1 MRKPP
6 TVPERGAM
14 TSLLDWL
21 DARQDYERNPPRSPT
36 TAFGLGRM
44 RRLLALLGNPHRALP
59 VVHIAGT
66 KGKGSTVAMLAAILE
81 AAGYRTGRYVSPH
94 IHRVEERICLNG
106 IPIATA
112 DLARACGIVRP
123 AVAQL
128 DLAADR
134 RGARRPTW
142 FEVMTAVAFVH
153 FARAGAEI
161 VVLETGLGG
170 RLDATNVCQP
180 VVTVITSIS
189 LDHMKLL
196 GRTIGRIAGEKA
208 GIIKRRCPVVSGA
221 SQPSARGVIAETA
234 RRRQAPLFQA
244 GRDFLATYL
253 PPAADSADP
262 GGVEVVLP
270 AAFAPQVPIVAEL
283 GMPGRHQADNASL
296 AVMAAFLL
304 DRRGFPLPTTA
315 IQRGLAAARL
325 PARIE
330 TLERRPLVIVDAAH
344 NVASMES
351 LLETLADQLD
361 RHRPRVLV
369 FAASRDKQFREMLA
383 TARGLFDHVILTR
396 YTINPRGADLDR
408 LAAAATAAGLPS
420 PERAATAAAALKRAK
435 AFAGRRGIVVAAGS
449 FFLAA
454 EIRTAAGFT
463 EPPA

>member
-1 MRKPP
+1 MRKTPP
-6 TVPERGAM
+6 LPESGA
-14 TSLLDWL
+14 TSPVLEWL
-21 DARQDYERNPPRSPT
+21 DARQDYERTPPRSPG

-44 RRLLALLGNPHRALP
+44 RRLLALLGNPHRELP
-59 VVHIAGT
+59 VVHVAGT

-81 AAGYRTGRYVSPH
+81 AEGYRTGRYVSPH
-94 IHRVEERICLNG
+94 IHRVEERICLDG
-106 IPIATA
+106 LPIATG
-112 DLARACGIVRP
+112 DLAGACELVRI
-123 AVAQL
+123 AVEQL
-128 DLAADR
+128 DRSADR

-142 FEVMTAVAFVH
+142 FEVMTAIAFVH

-180 VVTVITSIS
+180 IVTVITSIS

-221 SQPSARGVIAETA
+221 RQPSARRVIAETA
-234 RRRQAPLFQA
+234 RRRQAPVFQA
-244 GRDFLATYL
+244 GREFLGTYL
-253 PPAADSADP
+253 PPAAGSADP
-262 GGVEVVLP
+262 GSVEVALP
-270 AAFAPQVPIVAEL
+270 ADFAPPVSIVAEL

-296 AVMAAFLL
+296 AVMAAVLL
-304 DRRGFPLPTTA
+304 DRRGFPLSTPA
-315 IQRGLAAARL
+315 IQRGLATAQL

-330 TLERRPLVIVDAAH
+330 TLERQPLVIVDAAH

-369 FAASRDKQFREMLA
+369 FAASRDKQLREMLA
-383 TARGLFDHVILTR
+383 TARGRFDHIILTR
-396 YTINPRGADLDR
+396 YTVNPRGADLAS
-408 LAAAATAAGLPS
+408 L
-420 PERAATAAAALKRAK
+420 TAAAAAAGLRSIERIETAAEALQRAK
-435 AFAGRRGIVVAAGS
+435 AKSGRRGIVVAAGS

-454 EIRTAAGFT
+454 EIRTAAGVS
-463 EPPA
+463 ELRG

>member
-1 MRKPP
+1 MP
-6 TVPERGAM
+6 
-14 TSLLDWL
+14 SLLEWL
-21 DARQDYERNPPRSPT
+21 DARQDYERIPPRSPG

-44 RRLLALLGNPHRALP
+44 RRLLTLLGNPHREIP
-59 VVHIAGT
+59 VVHVAGT

-94 IHRVEERICLNG
+94 IHRVEERICLDG
-106 IPIATA
+106 IPISTA

-123 AVAQL
+123 AVERL
-128 DLAADR
+128 DRSADR
-134 RGARRPTW
+134 RGTRRLTW

-153 FARAGAEI
+153 FARTGAEI

-170 RLDATNVCQP
+170 RLDATNVCRP

-221 SQPSARGVIAETA
+221 IQLSARRVIAETA
-234 RRRQAPLFQA
+234 RRRQAPVFQA
-244 GRDFLATYL
+244 GRDFMVTYL
-253 PPAADSADP
+253 PPRPGSADA
-262 GGVEVVLP
+262 GRVEVALP
-270 AAFAPQVPIVAEL
+270 AAFAPPAPIVAEL

-296 AVMAAFLL
+296 AVMAATLL
-304 DRRGFPLPTTA
+304 DRRGFPLSTTA
-315 IQRGLAAARL
+315 IRRGLAAARI

-330 TLERRPLVIVDAAH
+330 TLERGPLVIVDAAH

-369 FAASRDKQFREMLA
+369 FSASRDKQFREMLE
-383 TARGLFDHVILTR
+383 TARERFDHVILTR
-396 YTINPRGADLDR
+396 YTVNPRGAALEP
-408 LAAAATAAGLPS
+408 LAAAAAAAGLPS
-420 PERAATAAAALKRAK
+420 IERIETAAAALKKAK
-435 AFAGRRGIVVAAGS
+435 ALAGRRGIVVAAGS

-454 EIRTAAGFT
+454 EIRTAAGFN
-463 EPPA
+463 EPPG